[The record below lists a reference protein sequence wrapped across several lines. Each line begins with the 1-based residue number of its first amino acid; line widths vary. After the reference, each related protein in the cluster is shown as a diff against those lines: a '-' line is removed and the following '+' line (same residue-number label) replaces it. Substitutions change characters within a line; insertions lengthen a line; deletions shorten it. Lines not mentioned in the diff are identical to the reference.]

1 MRGLKEKISA
11 FVFGKKFMIAVSF
24 VGLYLLSAGASMAVF
39 SFLGKEPSFDS
50 GLENGLA
57 GSRGRIADLPKTE
70 ECPLNGGMYSKVE
83 REIWEGRRPIAAM
96 VENHADS
103 RPASG
108 LSKADVVYE
117 AVAEGGI
124 TRFLAIFY
132 CGSAGYDLNIAPV

>member
-1 MRGLKEKISA
+1 MGNLKEKITA
-11 FVFGKKFMIAVSF
+11 FVFNKKFMVVVSF
-24 VGLYLLSAGASMAVF
+24 LGLYLLSAGVSMAVF

-57 GSRGRIADLPKTE
+57 GSRGKIASLPKTE
-70 ECPLNGGMYSKVE
+70 QCPINGGMYSKVE
-83 REIWEGRRPIAAM
+83 REIWEGRRPITAM
-96 VENHADS
+96 IENHADS

-108 LSKADVVYE
+108 LSKADIVYE

-132 CGSAGYDLNIAPV
+132 KKEK